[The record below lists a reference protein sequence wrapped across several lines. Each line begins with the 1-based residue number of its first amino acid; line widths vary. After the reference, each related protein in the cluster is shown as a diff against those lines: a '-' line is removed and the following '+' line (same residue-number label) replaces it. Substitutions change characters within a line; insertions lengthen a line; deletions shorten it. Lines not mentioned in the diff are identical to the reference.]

1 MVKFSVKLACEFV
14 VKGNELVIRSRHIL
28 VPRPVLLMIVPLPGG
43 GGIVGVSF
51 MAFWAKVQTTLDG
64 CWLATNSDVPGTIEI
79 VIVPPL

>member
-1 MVKFSVKLACEFV
+1 
-14 VKGNELVIRSRHIL
+14 
-28 VPRPVLLMIVPLPGG
+28 MIVPLPGG